1 MNKKYLNSILI
12 VLLVAIWG
20 GVIYKYFV
28 KKDTVL
34 PDNAIQSKGM
44 AIDYTIAKDTF
55 VLQLNNRDP
64 FKASKR
70 RRAQS
75 NTTQQGKANGNRT
88 TKPKQ
93 TLVWPN
99 IQYYGFV
106 KSTEN
111 KTRMALVKINNR
123 LHRKREQQ
131 IIDDVKLVKAYSDSI
146 IVLFN
151 KEKKTVRRK

>member
-20 GVIYKYFV
+20 GVIYKYFI
-28 KKDTVL
+28 KKKIAA
-34 PDNAIQSKGM
+34 PENALHSKGM

-55 VLQLNNRDP
+55 VLQLNSRDP

-70 RRAQS
+70 RRTQS
-75 NTTQQGKANGNRT
+75 NTTPQTKSSTNRA
-88 TKPKQ
+88 KQPKK

-106 KSTEN
+106 KSAPN
-111 KTRMALVKINNR
+111 KTRKALVKINNR
-123 LHRKREQQ
+123 LHRKREREV
-131 IIDDVKLVKAYSDSI
+131 IDEVKLVKAYSDSI
-146 IVLFN
+146 IVMFN

>member
-1 MNKKYLNSILI
+1 MDKKYLNIILI
-12 VLLVAIWG
+12 VLLIAIWG
-20 GVIYKYFV
+20 GVIYKHFT
-28 KKDTVL
+28 KKKIEL
-34 PDNAIQSKGM
+34 PENEIKSKSM

-55 VLQLNNRDP
+55 VLQLNTRDP
-64 FKASKR
+64 FKASKNR
-70 RRAQS
+70 RSQN
-75 NTTQQGKANGNRT
+75 NTTQQAKPSGNRT

-106 KSTEN
+106 KSTPN
-111 KTRMALVKINNR
+111 KTRMALVKINNQ
-123 LHRKREQQ
+123 LHRKREKQT
-131 IIDDVKLVKAYSDSI
+131 IDDVKLVKAYSDSI